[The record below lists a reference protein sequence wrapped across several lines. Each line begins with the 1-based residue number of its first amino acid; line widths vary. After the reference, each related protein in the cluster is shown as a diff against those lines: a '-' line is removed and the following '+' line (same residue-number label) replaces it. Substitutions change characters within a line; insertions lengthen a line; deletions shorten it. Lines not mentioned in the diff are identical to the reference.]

1 MSPVP
6 VPLSLKI
13 SILLYRLVIL
23 PPINCPF
30 LKHSGPRNHRASRQ
44 NLSNLI
50 LYLDFLECTMAKSSR
65 FIEVEKIQM
74 SHSRGWKARQQQGRD
89 AHQRG
94 PPPLPQA
101 NARPPPPMMSG
112 VSGNGR
118 PRHRDKNRRQ
128 QRLQAV
134 RDLGKVSRQT
144 EGSKTTDCQ
153 DTVLILGKRM
163 RDSLCMEKHHLKK
176 WSTPP
181 KKWSTPPERSDPA
194 NNEYITVPKKVALD
208 SLVEFPP
215 QELNS
220 CQFTCP
226 VLIYPY

>member
-74 SHSRGWKARQQQGRD
+74 SAARGWWKARQQQGRD
-89 AHQRG
+89 ARQRG

-118 PRHRDKNRRQ
+118 PRNRDKNRRQ

-134 RDLGKVSRQT
+134 RDLGKR
-144 EGSKTTDCQ
+144 KKK
-153 DTVLILGKRM
+153 KR
-163 RDSLCMEKHHLKK
+163 R
-176 WSTPP
+176 
-181 KKWSTPPERSDPA
+181 
-194 NNEYITVPKKVALD
+194 N
-208 SLVEFPP
+208 
-215 QELNS
+215 
-220 CQFTCP
+220 
-226 VLIYPY
+226 

>member
-50 LYLDFLECTMAKSSR
+50 LYLDFLECTMARSSR
-65 FIEVEKIQM
+65 FY
-74 SHSRGWKARQQQGRD
+74 RGWKARQQQGRD
-89 AHQRG
+89 ARQRG

-118 PRHRDKNRRQ
+118 PRNRDKNRRQ

-134 RDLGKVSRQT
+134 RDLGKR
-144 EGSKTTDCQ
+144 KKK
-153 DTVLILGKRM
+153 KR
-163 RDSLCMEKHHLKK
+163 R
-176 WSTPP
+176 
-181 KKWSTPPERSDPA
+181 
-194 NNEYITVPKKVALD
+194 N
-208 SLVEFPP
+208 
-215 QELNS
+215 
-220 CQFTCP
+220 
-226 VLIYPY
+226 